1 MKKMNPRKALASL
14 SLLLLSLSLL
24 SCGKKAEKEETTSQ
38 APSVSEK
45 TTEAGSTAVQKET
58 SASAA
63 QKETPTVKDTS
74 QENAVYSAYLAF
86 LEQKEKDIL
95 AYTWQRYGEDK
106 DGAPISLETKGIAI
120 QDVYGDSTPELLL
133 MEGSHYEQDGK
144 AIHADLHIYT

>member
-1 MKKMNPRKALASL
+1 MKKKKMNPRKALASL

-63 QKETPTVKDTS
+63 QKETTTVKDTP
-74 QENAVYSAYLAF
+74 QDNTVYSAYLAF
-86 LEQKEKDIL
+86 LE
-95 AYTWQRYGEDK
+95 
-106 DGAPISLETKGIAI
+106 
-120 QDVYGDSTPELLL
+120 
-133 MEGSHYEQDGK
+133 
-144 AIHADLHIYT
+144 